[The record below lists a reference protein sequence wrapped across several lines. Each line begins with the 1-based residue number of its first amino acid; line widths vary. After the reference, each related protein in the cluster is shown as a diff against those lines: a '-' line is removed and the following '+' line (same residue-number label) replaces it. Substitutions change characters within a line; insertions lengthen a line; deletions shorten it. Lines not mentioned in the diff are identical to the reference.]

1 MCRDLPLLRD
11 AAAVNASFLTLPVEA
26 NGFPTNA
33 TLYQFLSQNFNLVPG
48 SDFDEVTPDDFSS
61 DPEGFL
67 PNVTDSDIR
76 NWALSVN
83 DLWQTLCRE
92 VRALRVWT
100 LKLSPQV
107 ATAAIGLLAVL
118 PCFSVLAKAMSL

>member
-1 MCRDLPLLRD
+1 MHDCSLLQSHDKILTMQSLCCRDLPLLRD
-11 AAAVNASFLTLPVEA
+11 AAAVNESFLTLPTEA
-26 NGFPTNA
+26 NGFPSNA
-33 TLYQFLSQNFNLVPG
+33 TLYQFLSQNFDLVPG
-48 SDFDEVTPDDFSS
+48 SDFDEATPDDFSS

-92 VRALRVWT
+92 VS
-100 LKLSPQV
+100 KLG
-107 ATAAIGLLAVL
+107 IRH
-118 PCFSVLAKAMSL
+118 